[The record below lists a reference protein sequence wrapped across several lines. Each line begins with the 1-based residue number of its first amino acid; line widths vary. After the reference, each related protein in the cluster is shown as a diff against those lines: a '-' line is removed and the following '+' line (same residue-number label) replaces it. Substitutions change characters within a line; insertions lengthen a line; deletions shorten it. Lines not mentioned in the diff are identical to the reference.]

1 MYKTCVE
8 LDQVKKL
15 ISRLYN
21 EPEYLHKGETYYA
34 GLCAL
39 DLELNTLPT
48 VQIKQGK
55 PLRVLEGPC
64 NAKRFFICSCC
75 AKKIDST
82 DKWCKHCGTKLDILE
97 EV

>member
-39 DLELNTLPT
+39 DYATY
-48 VQIKQGK
+48 
-55 PLRVLEGPC
+55 
-64 NAKRFFICSCC
+64 
-75 AKKIDST
+75 ST
-82 DKWCKHCGTKLDILE
+82 N
-97 EV
+97 